1 MDWWNRSASPLSEI
15 ISTKQ
20 GETMTHYKYLII
32 GGGLTG
38 DAAVHG
44 IRELDSEGSIGM
56 FSMELDPP
64 YTRPSLSKGL
74 WKGRSMEK
82 IWRNTQNLGVELHL
96 GRKVTQLDPL
106 KKCVRD
112 EKGDEYTFNKI
123 LLALGGSPNRLP
135 YGDGNIIY
143 YRDLQDYHHLRTL
156 SEQGEN
162 FLVIGGGFIGSE
174 IAAALTMIG
183 KKVVMVFPDESIGAN
198 IFPNDLSYYLNDYYR
213 QKGVELVTND
223 VVVALE
229 KNGSRLTV
237 RTRSGR
243 SFEVDGVVAGIGIH
257 PNLDL
262 AKGSGLQ
269 VDNGIIVDAHLQT
282 SAPDVFAAGDVA
294 NFFHSA
300 LGKRVRVEHEDN
312 AVMMG
317 KLVGR
322 NMAGA
327 NESYT
332 HVPMFYS
339 DLFELGYEAI
349 GEISSR
355 MQIVTDWQ
363 DAFNK
368 GVIYYLDPSDGRVR
382 GVVLW
387 NVWEQTNNARVL
399 LMGAGPF
406 KAADLKG
413 RLS

>member
-1 MDWWNRSASPLSEI
+1 
-15 ISTKQ
+15 
-20 GETMTHYKYLII
+20 MTHYKYLII

-38 DAAVHG
+38 DAAVRG

-56 FSMELDPP
+56 FSMEPDPP
-64 YTRPSLSKGL
+64 YSRPSLSKGL
-74 WKGRSMEK
+74 WKGRPLEK
-82 IWRNTQNLGVELHL
+82 IWRNTQSLGVELHL
-96 GRKVTQLDPL
+96 SYKIVQLDLL
-106 KKCVRD
+106 KKCIRAD
-112 EKGDEYTFNKI
+112 NGDEYTFDKI

-135 YGDGNIIY
+135 YGEDNIIY
-143 YRDLQDYHHLRTL
+143 YRDMQDYQRLRAL
-156 SEQGEN
+156 SEQGEK

-183 KKVVMVFPDESIGAN
+183 KKVVMVFPEETIGAS
-198 IFPNDLSYYLNDYYR
+198 IFPNDLSYHLNDYYR

-223 VVVALE
+223 VVLSLE

-237 RTRSGR
+237 RTRSGC
-243 SFEVDGVVAGIGIH
+243 SFEVDGVVAGIGIR

-262 AKGSGLQ
+262 AKRSGLQ
-269 VDNGIIVDAHLQT
+269 VDNGIIVDEHLQT

-300 LGKRVRVEHEDN
+300 LGKHVRVEHEDN

-317 KLVGR
+317 KLAGR

-339 DLFELGYEAI
+339 DLFELGYEAV

-355 MQIVTDWQ
+355 MRIVTDWQ
-363 DAFNK
+363 DTFNK
-368 GVIYYLDPSDGRVR
+368 GVIYYLDPLGGRVR
-382 GVVLW
+382 GVLLW
-387 NVWEQTNNARVL
+387 NVWKQTNNARAL
-399 LMGAGPF
+399 LMEAGPF

>member
-1 MDWWNRSASPLSEI
+1 
-15 ISTKQ
+15 
-20 GETMTHYKYLII
+20 MTHYKYLII

-38 DAAVHG
+38 DAAVRG

-56 FSMELDPP
+56 FSMEPDPP
-64 YTRPSLSKGL
+64 YSRPSLSKGL
-74 WKGRSMEK
+74 WKGRPLEK
-82 IWRNTQNLGVELHL
+82 IWRNTQSLGVELHL
-96 GRKVTQLDPL
+96 SCKIVQLDLL
-106 KKCVRD
+106 KKCIRAD
-112 EKGDEYTFNKI
+112 NGDEYTFDKI

-135 YGDGNIIY
+135 YGEDNIIY
-143 YRDLQDYHHLRTL
+143 YRDMQDYQRLRAL
-156 SEQGEN
+156 SEQGEK

-183 KKVVMVFPDESIGAN
+183 KKVVMVFPEETIGAS
-198 IFPNDLSYYLNDYYR
+198 IFPNDLSYHLNDYYR

-223 VVVALE
+223 VVLSLE

-237 RTRSGR
+237 RTRSGC
-243 SFEVDGVVAGIGIH
+243 SFEVDGVVAGIGIR

-262 AKGSGLQ
+262 AKRSGLQ
-269 VDNGIIVDAHLQT
+269 VDNGIIVDEHLQT

-294 NFFHSA
+294 NFFHSV
-300 LGKRVRVEHEDN
+300 LGKHVRVEHEDN

-317 KLVGR
+317 KLAGR

-339 DLFELGYEAI
+339 DLFELGYEAV

-355 MQIVTDWQ
+355 MRIVTDWQ
-363 DAFNK
+363 DTFNK
-368 GVIYYLDPSDGRVR
+368 GVIYYLDPLGGRVR
-382 GVVLW
+382 GVLLW
-387 NVWEQTNNARVL
+387 NVWKQTNNARAL
-399 LMGAGPF
+399 LMEAGPF

>member
-1 MDWWNRSASPLSEI
+1 
-15 ISTKQ
+15 
-20 GETMTHYKYLII
+20 MTHYKYLII

-38 DAAVHG
+38 DAAVRG

-56 FSMELDPP
+56 FSMEPDPP
-64 YTRPSLSKGL
+64 YSRPSLSKGL
-74 WKGRSMEK
+74 WKGRPLEK
-82 IWRNTQNLGVELHL
+82 IWRNTQSLGVELHL
-96 GRKVTQLDPL
+96 SCKIVQLDPL
-106 KKCVRD
+106 KKSVRAD
-112 EKGDEYTFNKI
+112 NGDEYTFDKI

-135 YGDGNIIY
+135 YGEDNIIY
-143 YRDLQDYHHLRTL
+143 YRDLQDYQRLRAL
-156 SEQGEN
+156 SEQGEK

-183 KKVVMVFPDESIGAN
+183 KKVVMVFPEETIGAG
-198 IFPNDLSYYLNDYYR
+198 IFPNDLSYHLNDYYR

-223 VVVALE
+223 VVLSLE
-229 KNGSRLTV
+229 KNGSRFTV
-237 RTRSGR
+237 RTRSGH
-243 SFEVDGVVAGIGIH
+243 SFEADGVVAGIGIR

-262 AKGSGLQ
+262 AKRSGLQ
-269 VDNGIIVDAHLQT
+269 VDNGIIVDEHLQT

-294 NFFHSA
+294 NFFHLA
-300 LGKRVRVEHEDN
+300 LGKHVRVEHEDN

-317 KLVGR
+317 KLAGR

-339 DLFELGYEAI
+339 DLFEMGYEAV

-355 MQIVTDWQ
+355 MRIVTDWQ
-363 DAFNK
+363 DTFNK
-368 GVIYYLDPSDGRVR
+368 GVIYYLDPLGGRVR
-382 GVVLW
+382 GVLLW
-387 NVWEQTNNARVL
+387 NVWKQTNNARTL
-399 LMGAGPF
+399 LMEAGPF

>member
-1 MDWWNRSASPLSEI
+1 
-15 ISTKQ
+15 
-20 GETMTHYKYLII
+20 MTHYKYLII

-38 DAAVHG
+38 DAAVRG

-56 FSMELDPP
+56 FSMEPDPP
-64 YTRPSLSKGL
+64 YSRPSLSKGL
-74 WKGRSMEK
+74 WKGRPLEK
-82 IWRNTQNLGVELHL
+82 IWRNTQSLGVELHL
-96 GRKVTQLDPL
+96 SCKIVQLDPL
-106 KKCVRD
+106 KKSVRAD
-112 EKGDEYTFNKI
+112 NGDEYTFDKI

-135 YGDGNIIY
+135 YGEDNIIY
-143 YRDLQDYHHLRTL
+143 YRDLQDYQRLHAL
-156 SEQGEN
+156 SEQGEK

-183 KKVVMVFPDESIGAN
+183 KKVVMVFPEETIGAG
-198 IFPNDLSYYLNDYYR
+198 IFPNDLSYHLNDYYR

-223 VVVALE
+223 VVLSLE
-229 KNGSRLTV
+229 KNGSRFTV
-237 RTRSGR
+237 RTRSGH
-243 SFEVDGVVAGIGIH
+243 SFEADGVVAGIGIR

-262 AKGSGLQ
+262 AKRSGLQ
-269 VDNGIIVDAHLQT
+269 VDNGIIVDEHLQT

-294 NFFHSA
+294 NFFHLA
-300 LGKRVRVEHEDN
+300 LGKHVRVEHEDN

-317 KLVGR
+317 KLAGR

-339 DLFELGYEAI
+339 DLFEMGYEAV

-355 MQIVTDWQ
+355 MRIVTDWQ
-363 DAFNK
+363 DTFNK
-368 GVIYYLDPSDGRVR
+368 GVIYYLDPLGGRVR
-382 GVVLW
+382 GVLLW
-387 NVWEQTNNARVL
+387 NVWKQTNNARAL
-399 LMGAGPF
+399 LMEAGPF

>member
-1 MDWWNRSASPLSEI
+1 
-15 ISTKQ
+15 
-20 GETMTHYKYLII
+20 MTHYKYPII

-38 DAAVHG
+38 DAAVRG

-56 FSMELDPP
+56 FSMEPDPP
-64 YTRPSLSKGL
+64 YSRPSLSKGL
-74 WKGRSMEK
+74 WKGRPLEK
-82 IWRNTQNLGVELHL
+82 IWRNTQSLGVELHL
-96 GRKVTQLDPL
+96 SCKIVQLDPL
-106 KKCVRD
+106 KKSVRAD
-112 EKGDEYTFNKI
+112 NGDEYTFDKI

-135 YGDGNIIY
+135 YGEDNIIY
-143 YRDLQDYHHLRTL
+143 YRDLQDYQRLRAL
-156 SEQGEN
+156 SEQGEK

-183 KKVVMVFPDESIGAN
+183 KKVVMVFPEETIGAG
-198 IFPNDLSYYLNDYYR
+198 IFPNDLSYHLNDYYR

-223 VVVALE
+223 VVLSLE
-229 KNGSRLTV
+229 KNGSRFTV
-237 RTRSGR
+237 RTRSGH
-243 SFEVDGVVAGIGIH
+243 SFEADGVVAGIGIR

-262 AKGSGLQ
+262 AKRSGLQ
-269 VDNGIIVDAHLQT
+269 VDNGIIVDEHLQT

-294 NFFHSA
+294 NFFHLA
-300 LGKRVRVEHEDN
+300 LGKHVRVEHEDN

-317 KLVGR
+317 KLAGR

-339 DLFELGYEAI
+339 DLFEMGYEAV

-355 MQIVTDWQ
+355 MRIVTDWQ
-363 DAFNK
+363 DTFNK
-368 GVIYYLDPSDGRVR
+368 GVIYYLDPLGGRVR
-382 GVVLW
+382 GVLLW
-387 NVWEQTNNARVL
+387 NVWKQTNNARTL
-399 LMGAGPF
+399 LMEAGPF